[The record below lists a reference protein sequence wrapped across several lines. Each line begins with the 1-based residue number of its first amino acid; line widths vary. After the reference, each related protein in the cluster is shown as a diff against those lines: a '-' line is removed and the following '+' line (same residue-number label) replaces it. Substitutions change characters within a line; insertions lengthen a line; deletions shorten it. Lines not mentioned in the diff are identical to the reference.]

1 MAPALPQPRTSGTT
15 GPCRRARISVP
26 ALTSVPALM
35 RAHSSVI
42 SPRGGR
48 ARVEDLAEQGRAMAR
63 QRVSRVRLARRV
75 SRRAR
80 WVAARV
86 VPIGLALAV
95 LGAGG
100 AAIGWLLTSPR
111 FAITEVAVVGA
122 SRLTPEEI
130 VAASGIGPGI
140 NLFRLDRS
148 AVVAR
153 LEGLPLVRRADV
165 VRRFPNRVTVAVEER
180 RPFTLAHAG
189 RLHWIDEQ
197 GVSLGAE
204 PRAVVPQAPVITGLS
219 PADLAAG
226 DGTPGPRVAAGISLL
241 RVLLRSETAL
251 LRQISEIDVSRPD
264 GPVLYTVD
272 GVEVRLG
279 AEDWEARLGRLQ
291 GVLAQVRAGGE
302 PVSAIDLRFRDQVV
316 LKTVAR

>member
-1 MAPALPQPRTSGTT
+1 
-15 GPCRRARISVP
+15 V
-26 ALTSVPALM
+26 
-35 RAHSSVI
+35 
-42 SPRGGR
+42 
-48 ARVEDLAEQGRAMAR
+48 LA
-63 QRVSRVRLARRV
+63 
-75 SRRAR
+75 
-80 WVAARV
+80 
-86 VPIGLALAV
+86 
-95 LGAGG
+95 AGG

-130 VAASGIGPGI
+130 VAASGIGPGT

-153 LEGLPLVRRADV
+153 LEGLPLVRRADL

-226 DGTPGPRVAAGISLL
+226 DGTPTPRVAAGISLL

-264 GPVLYTVD
+264 GPVLYTVE

-302 PVSAIDLRFRDQVV
+302 PVNAIDLRFRDQVV

>member
-1 MAPALPQPRTSGTT
+1 
-15 GPCRRARISVP
+15 
-26 ALTSVPALM
+26 M

-42 SPRGGR
+42 SPRGSR

-80 WVAARV
+80 WVAARI

-100 AAIGWLLTSPR
+100 AAIRWLLTSPR
-111 FAITEVAVVGA
+111 FAVTEVAVVGA

-204 PRAVVPQAPVITGLS
+204 TRAVVPQAPVITGLS
-219 PADLAAG
+219 PADLATG
-226 DGTPGPRVAAGISLL
+226 DGTPAPRVAAGISLL

-264 GPVLYTVD
+264 GPVLYTLE